1 MKFNN
6 ILSEALI
13 DDLKIRKIEKAVL
26 RKFNDE
32 NVSSSEEVYDISK
45 EYGMP
50 LHVSMSLYYT
60 YLKYKDFLFN
70 EEGIDIVKEY
80 DVFSKENIKIT
91 SKIILEYIDKNY
103 LGKTIYN
110 SDGITG
116 LVEFWEPIDVMV
128 KEGINPNIHVTMP
141 VNGEYISSGGKTY
154 SSYESTFNGSLG
166 CNITPWTTN
175 EGEQKMGYDFISNWE
190 SEETFADWQQNVVK
204 NGKRYDEIMSGWL
217 NMKTIGKPKNYSDDE
232 IKRYCDRWVMIQQR
246 IIKKATPI
254 LLSYKDYVEE
264 GDSIFTESTKRSGKK

>member
-26 RKFNDE
+26 RKFNDSD
-32 NVSSSEEVYDISK
+32 VSSSDEVYDISK

-50 LHVSMSLYYT
+50 LHVGMSLYYT

-80 DVFSKENIKIT
+80 DVFSKENKDIT
-91 SKIILEYIDKNY
+91 TRIILEYIEKNY
-103 LGKTIYN
+103 VGKTIYN

-116 LVEFWEPIDVMV
+116 LVEFWEPIDIMV
-128 KEGINPNIHVTMP
+128 EEGMNPNIEVTMP
-141 VNGEYISSGGKTY
+141 VNGEYISSRGTTH
-154 SSYESTFNGSLG
+154 SSYDSTFLGSLG

-175 EGEQKMGYDFISNWE
+175 EGEQKMGYDFITIGI
-190 SEETFADWQQNVVK
+190 SEETFADWQQNVAK
-204 NGKRYDEIMSGWL
+204 NGKYDDVLNGYL

-232 IKRYCDRWVMIQQR
+232 IKRYCDRWIMIQQR

>member
-91 SKIILEYIDKNY
+91 SKIILEYIEKNY

-128 KEGINPNIHVTMP
+128 KEGINPNIQVTMP
-141 VNGEYISSGGKTY
+141 VNGEYISSKGKTY

-175 EGEQKMGYDFISNWE
+175 EGEQKMGYDFIAYWE

-204 NGKRYDEIMSGWL
+204 NGKYDDVLNGYL

>member
-26 RKFNDE
+26 RKFNDSD
-32 NVSSSEEVYDISK
+32 VSSSEEVYDISK

>member
-13 DDLKIRKIEKAVL
+13 DDLKIRKIERAVL

-32 NVSSSEEVYDISK
+32 NVSYSEEVYDISK

-50 LHVSMSLYYT
+50 LHVGMSLYYT

-80 DVFSKENIKIT
+80 DVFSKENIDIT
-91 SKIILEYIDKNY
+91 NRVILEYIGKNY
-103 LGKTIYN
+103 VGKTIYN

-116 LVEFWEPIDVMV
+116 VVEFWEPIDIMV
-128 KEGINPNIHVTMP
+128 EEGMSPAVYVSMP
-141 VNGEYISSGGKTY
+141 VNGEYTDSDGHTFSGNDVNFG
-154 SSYESTFNGSLG
+154 GSVS
-166 CNITPWTTN
+166 CSVIPWTTN
-175 EGEQKMGYDFISNWE
+175 DGKQRMGYDFIAF
-190 SEETFADWQQNVVK
+190 SEESFNDWQVNVKK
-204 NGKRYDEIMSGWL
+204 NGNYEIVVTGFLSPSAL
-217 NMKTIGKPKNYSDDE
+217 PKPKNYSEDE
-232 IKRYCDRWVMIQQR
+232 IKRYCDRWIMIQQR
-246 IIKKATPI
+246 IIHKASPI

>member
-32 NVSSSEEVYDISK
+32 NVSYSEEVYEISK

-50 LHVSMSLYYT
+50 LHVGMSLYYT

-80 DVFSKENIKIT
+80 DVFSKENIDIT
-91 SKIILEYIDKNY
+91 NRIILEYIGKNY
-103 LGKTIYN
+103 EGKTIYN

-116 LVEFWEPIDVMV
+116 VVEFWEPIDIMV
-128 KEGINPNIHVTMP
+128 EEGMSPAVYVSMP
-141 VNGEYISSGGKTY
+141 VNGEYTDSDGHTFSGNDVNFG
-154 SSYESTFNGSLG
+154 GSVS
-166 CNITPWTTN
+166 CSVIPWTTN
-175 EGEQKMGYDFISNWE
+175 DGKQRMGYDFIAF
-190 SEETFADWQQNVVK
+190 SEESFNDWQVNVKK
-204 NGKRYDEIMSGWL
+204 NGNYEIVVTGFLSPSAL
-217 NMKTIGKPKNYSDDE
+217 PKPKNYSEDE
-232 IKRYCDRWVMIQQR
+232 IKRYCDRWIMIQQR
-246 IIKKATPI
+246 IIHKASPI